1 MNNGLSFFEFIQT
14 VDNKVFVVDKTK
26 KERFDLFYRLLV
38 DWNSKI
44 NLISRNE
51 KNILDRHFL
60 NSACVAHFIKFNP
73 QDKIADI
80 GSGGGF
86 PAIILKILFPD
97 SNFVLIESIRKKCDF
112 LSQAIVALDLKK
124 IEVINDRA
132 EKISS
137 EKRLNKSF
145 DYVTARAVSQLNDL
159 IVLSRPFLK
168 KEGKMVFLKGKNY
181 TDEIASASLD
191 HDRIQ
196 IGHLNTVSENQDGVL
211 LVLSAT

>member
-1 MNNGLSFFEFIQT
+1 MNNSLSFFEFIQT

-112 LSQAIVALDLKK
+112 LSQAIVALDLKE

>member
-1 MNNGLSFFEFIQT
+1 MNNSLSFFEFIQT

-112 LSQAIVALDLKK
+112 LSQAIVTLDLKK

>member
-1 MNNGLSFFEFIQT
+1 MNNSLSFFEFIQT